1 MQRGRFYKNYKI
13 YLIAFAITIV
23 CCGCGDKQGIP
34 EEQKEVLTKYLN
46 AADVVKTDIVTP
58 GENSALSTIMAY
70 YYDDVNELF
79 NEGDT
84 AVYGEV
90 TGVEYYNVGDGLIW
104 SRVYVNI
111 LESIKGNLSEGD
123 TIVIIKLGGY
133 DTVKSYIESF
143 SETEVLYRHVA
154 KAYADFTE
162 KEKEKS
168 FVETTDG
175 TPLASTGDR
184 SVYYL
189 LEDTPFSTEDDKV
202 YEVLGAYWG
211 EFRQVNNGSFVRI
224 STGMFS
230 DMDVVEVSAVTD
242 EMIKTART
250 YNYVELK
257 DLILNP
263 PATE

>member
-1 MQRGRFYKNYKI
+1 MKMNKLFM
-13 YLIAFAITIV
+13 IAFAITIL
-23 CCGCGDKQGIP
+23 CCGCGDKQNMP
-34 EEQKEVLTKYLN
+34 KEQKDSLPKYLN
-46 AADVVKTDIVTP
+46 AADVNDENIVNP
-58 GENSALSTIMAY
+58 GENGALNAEMAY

-79 NEGDT
+79 NEGNI

-90 TGVEYYNVGDGLIW
+90 TDVEYYNVGDGLIW

-111 LESIKGNLSEGD
+111 LESLKGNIPEGD

-133 DTVKSYIESF
+133 DTVKGYIESF
-143 SETEVLYRHVA
+143 SDTEVLYRHVSE
-154 KAYADFTE
+154 AYADLTEEE
-162 KEKEKS
+162 KENS

-175 TPLASTGDR
+175 TPVASVGDR

-202 YEVLGAYWG
+202 YEVLGAFWG
-211 EFRQVNNGSFVRI
+211 EFRQVNNGGFVRM

-230 DMDVVEVSAVTD
+230 GTEVVEVSAVTD
-242 EMIKTART
+242 EMLKTTRT
-250 YNYVELK
+250 YSYDELK

-263 PATE
+263 PVIE